1 MLEPTWRSAWVAR
14 LNLLWLKS
22 NPPTRAIIA
31 PFCGLMETSAELTSG
46 SWDSHQLS
54 PTLRTQICCPAC
66 TTSLTL
72 RGVAPCCVSEIKR
85 RAQRTPSIV
94 SETESPLAN
103 SATASWAFAEV
114 TTAGKSGP

>member
-54 PTLRTQICCPAC
+54 PTLRTDLLPGLHNVVDFTRVA
-66 TTSLTL
+66 LL
-72 RGVAPCCVSEIKR
+72 RIRDKATGPTHALHR
-85 RAQRTPSIV
+85 QRNRL
-94 SETESPLAN
+94 PLAN
-103 SATASWAFAEV
+103 SATAS
-114 TTAGKSGP
+114 GHSR